1 MAKTQNKPPYSIFA
15 EFYDQIAGPM
25 RGPMERAREEILG
38 PIIQGLRERRE
49 REGARQARGGIEVHA
64 RGAGE
69 IHGRDHKQSHGRDAR
84 ATSRRDT
91 RTPSTQHLAPSPH
104 SRITTCD
111 LCCGTG
117 TTAIQLARRGMRV
130 YAVDASRDMLRVAR
144 AKLARAGLASQS
156 IRAIQADMRTF
167 RLPEPVDAITC
178 ETDAINHLARKRDLE
193 SVARAVARALRPGG
207 WFFFDANTPRAFKE
221 LWIMNWIQEGQ
232 GFFMTARGGYDARR
246 DRGWTV
252 FDWFVPA
259 GALRRLRSAG
269 LQPGNLNWVERTD
282 KLQRRGGGLQP
293 ATLRPSVG
301 TSWRRFTERY
311 EQVAW
316 TKGEIRGA
324 LGAAGLTVI
333 GAWDLVRFARGEAW
347 ARSGCHFFWLAQKKR
362 D

>member
-1 MAKTQNKPPYSIFA
+1 MNAQTRKPPYSIFA
-15 EFYDQIAGPM
+15 GFYDQIATPL

-49 REGARQARGGIEVHA
+49 REAARQARGGIEVQG
-64 RGAGE
+64 RSAGE
-69 IHGRDHKQSHGRDAR
+69 IHGRDHEHGHGRDAR
-84 ATSRRDT
+84 PTSRRDT

-130 YAVDASRDMLRVAR
+130 YAVDGSGDMLRVAR
-144 AKLARAGLASQS
+144 AKFARAGLASQS

-167 RLPEPVDAITC
+167 RLPETVDLVTC

-193 SVARAVARALRPGG
+193 SVARAVARALGPGG
-207 WFFFDANTPRAFKE
+207 RFFFDANTPKAFKE

-232 GFFMTARGGYDARR
+232 GFFMAARGGYNARR

-252 FDWFVPA
+252 FDWFVRAAAAA
-259 GALRRLRSAG
+259 GGRRPGAGRAGRAGKSAG
-269 LQPGNLNWVERTD
+269 
-282 KLQRRGGGLQP
+282 
-293 ATLRPSVG
+293 
-301 TSWRRFTERY
+301 WRRFTERY
-311 EQVAW
+311 EEVAW

-324 LGAAGLTVI
+324 LGAVGLRVI
-333 GAWDLVRFARGEAW
+333 GAWDLARFARGEAR
-347 ARSGCHFFWLAQKKR
+347 ARPRCHFFWLAQKAR
-362 D
+362 G